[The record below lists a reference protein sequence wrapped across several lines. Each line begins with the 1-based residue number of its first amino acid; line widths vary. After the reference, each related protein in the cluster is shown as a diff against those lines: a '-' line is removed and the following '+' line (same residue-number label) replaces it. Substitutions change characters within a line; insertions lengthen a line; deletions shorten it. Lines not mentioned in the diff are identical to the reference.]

1 MENGLKRGKK
11 NGNNPFN
18 KIWLLEL
25 KQIAFVS
32 LSLVKLFLLPLEKLL
47 QRATEN
53 TYREIEKGEC
63 IIREKKIDKLYY
75 SDC

>member
-1 MENGLKRGKK
+1 MENGLKGGKK
-11 NGNNPFN
+11 IVIISLTKSGYS
-18 KIWLLEL
+18 EL